1 MGVRNIPSTSVPCEY
16 IPSGARTATR
26 FDERADAGAGSP
38 DSISTGKD
46 TMADDDEFNAFGA
59 HDDAA
64 PAVEPPTEYDLGD
77 EDDGETADGQ

>member
-1 MGVRNIPSTSVPCEY
+1 
-16 IPSGARTATR
+16 
-26 FDERADAGAGSP
+26 
-38 DSISTGKD
+38 
-46 TMADDDEFNAFGA
+46 MADDDEFNAFGA